1 MGSMSM
7 SVSVGL
13 VGLGL
18 CTIGLGLLFGPRD
31 LAQAAPAP
39 AMAVAGQAA
48 PTVVWMHSYMGGGE
62 GWHYLFRGWS
72 DGRIDI
78 AVVPYSYQSSCT
90 NTPSLFCGW
99 KTIQGTEFG
108 FACAADLDHDG
119 KVDGSDLGQL
129 LATWGPVSC
138 VEVPPVECGVGGYGL
153 KGQALAR

>member
-1 MGSMSM
+1 M

-31 LAQAAPAP
+31 LAHAAPAP
-39 AMAVAGQAA
+39 VAAVAGQAA
-48 PTVVWMHSYMGGGE
+48 PTVVWMQAYQYLQNE
-62 GWHYLFRGWS
+62 GIHCLFRGWS
-72 DGRIDI
+72 DGRVDM
-78 AVVPYSYQSSCT
+78 ALAGAQ
-90 NTPSLFCGW
+90 PSTFCIFGPTLGCGW

-138 VEVPPVECGVGGYGL
+138 VEVPPIECGVGGYGL
-153 KGQALAR
+153 NGQRVAW